1 MSTADFIL
9 PSKKYKQRVTTFSVT
24 IVAVALACI
33 YTNFNPIGF
42 FLEFHYVRELFGEMM
57 PPNYHVMSDNASTW
71 YAILQTLSMAFLGS
85 LYGGVIAVVIAFLAA
100 QNTMPFRWV
109 RLTARFILSF
119 LRVIPILVVILI
131 FVIAVGP
138 STFAG
143 MLTLVIVTIGNFGK
157 LFTEIIEN
165 VDNPPAEAIFSV
177 GASRMQVIRY
187 SIVPQILPNLIA
199 NLLFAFDV
207 NIRAAI
213 GLGIF
218 GGGGIGFQL
227 QLAKSVLHYKDVTAI
242 VSLIIVMVILAEKLS
257 DYLRR
262 RILGEGDFKS

>member
-1 MSTADFIL
+1 MITADLTL
-9 PSKKYKQRVTTFSVT
+9 PSKKYRQKMTVFTVTV
-24 IVAVALACI
+24 VAVALACI
-33 YTNFNPIGF
+33 YTNFNPLGIF
-42 FLEFHYVRELFGEMM
+42 MEFHYVRDLLGEMM
-57 PPNYHVMSDNASTW
+57 PPNYRVLSENSSTLM
-71 YAILQTLSMAFLGS
+71 AILQTLSMAFLGS
-85 LYGGVIAVVIAFLAA
+85 LYGGIVAVVIAFLAA
-100 QNTMPFRWV
+100 SNTMPFRTV
-109 RLTARFILSF
+109 RLAARFVLSF

-157 LFTEIIEN
+157 LFTEMIEN
-165 VDNPPAEAIFSV
+165 VDNPPGEAIFSV

-187 SIVPQILPNLIA
+187 SIIPQILPTLIA

-242 VSLIIVMVILAEKLS
+242 VSLIIVMVILVEKLS
-257 DYLRR
+257 DYLRKK
-262 RILGEGDFKS
+262 ILGEGKLK

>member
-1 MSTADFIL
+1 MSMAELTL
-9 PSKKYKQRVTTFSVT
+9 PSKKYRQKMTVFSAVV
-24 IVAVALACI
+24 VAVALACI
-33 YTNFNPIGF
+33 YTNFNPLGI
-42 FLEFHYVRELFGEMM
+42 FLEFHYVRDLLGEMT
-57 PPNYHVMSDNASTW
+57 PPNYHVLSDNSSTVM
-71 YAILQTLSMAFLGS
+71 AILQTLSMAFLGT
-85 LYGGVIAVVIAFLAA
+85 LYGGVIAVIIAFLAA
-100 QNTMPFRWV
+100 SNTMPFRAI
-109 RLTARFILSF
+109 RLTARFALSF

-143 MLTLVIVTIGNFGK
+143 MLTLVIVTVGNFGK
-157 LFTEIIEN
+157 LFTEMIEN

-187 SIVPQILPNLIA
+187 SIIPQILPTLIA

-242 VSLIIVMVILAEKLS
+242 VTLIIIMVIVVEKIS

-262 RILGEGDFKS
+262 RILGEGKLR

>member
-1 MSTADFIL
+1 
-9 PSKKYKQRVTTFSVT
+9 
-24 IVAVALACI
+24 
-33 YTNFNPIGF
+33 
-42 FLEFHYVRELFGEMM
+42 
-57 PPNYHVMSDNASTW
+57 
-71 YAILQTLSMAFLGS
+71 
-85 LYGGVIAVVIAFLAA
+85 
-100 QNTMPFRWV
+100 
-109 RLTARFILSF
+109 
-119 LRVIPILVVILI
+119 
-131 FVIAVGP
+131 
-138 STFAG
+138 
-143 MLTLVIVTIGNFGK
+143 MLTLVIVTVGNFGK
-157 LFTEIIEN
+157 LFTEMIEN

-187 SIVPQILPNLIA
+187 SIIPQILPTLIA

-242 VSLIIVMVILAEKLS
+242 VTLIIIMVIVVEKIS

-262 RILGEGDFKS
+262 RILGEGKLR